1 MHRVTHVCFV
11 ATGGA
16 RAPGAPRRG
25 LLRRG
30 RCAAAGAVRAAR
42 RCNLHP
48 GRRRSASPPRRPAA
62 VESCTT
68 RVGAVQLLHAV
79 PDVAKAT
86 PGTCKTTSRVLR
98 LLVQDAITR
107 AEEQLRIFFES
118 VRRRARRQTLGP
130 HAGNDLE
137 RAEGIRNRAPP
148 SRDSRPPL
156 L

>member
-1 MHRVTHVCFV
+1 MWVQSCFF
-11 ATGGA
+11 T
-16 RAPGAPRRG
+16 P
-25 LLRRG
+25 
-30 RCAAAGAVRAAR
+30 CAG
-42 RCNLHP
+42 CGKGH
-48 GRRRSASPPRRPAA
+48 
-62 VESCTT
+62 T
-68 RVGAVQLLHAV
+68 RDLQNDQSL
-79 PDVAKAT
+79 
-86 PGTCKTTSRVLR
+86 LR
-98 LLVQDAITR
+98 LLLQDAITR